1 MTGQIFTINEE
12 QSNKIDIKDNTNK
25 IIKNFKFFSEDH
37 QGHFVLAYKLFFK

>member
-25 IIKNFKFFSEDH
+25 IIKNFNFSEDH
-37 QGHFVLAYKLFFK
+37 QGHLFSV